1 MVKSY
6 PVLFVTKH
14 WHVLQIL
21 SSYTRAMGRFSDVI
35 WYDLSVAKAWGT
47 KDTQVGFK
55 LNDGDCRILVEF
67 TKMRD
72 VKSGAPAVEI

>member
-1 MVKSY
+1 MFTPHTS
-6 PVLFVTKH
+6 L
-14 WHVLQIL
+14 
-21 SSYTRAMGRFSDVI
+21 MGRFSDVI